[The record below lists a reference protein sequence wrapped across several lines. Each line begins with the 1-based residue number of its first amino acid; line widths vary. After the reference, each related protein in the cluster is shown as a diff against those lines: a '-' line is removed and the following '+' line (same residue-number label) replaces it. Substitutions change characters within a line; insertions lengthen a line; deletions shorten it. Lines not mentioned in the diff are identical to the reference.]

1 MNQETWNE
9 AMETIG
15 VPKQK
20 WDGTRKRFMKV
31 LLDEHE
37 TILSSYQSSAE
48 VWRRRGVD
56 REGDAG
62 VSRMLGRN
70 GKGKREKD

>member
-1 MNQETWNE
+1 MERTIGHFIAGTKSMNQEAWNK

-20 WDGTRKRFMKV
+20 WDGARERFMRV

-37 TILSSYQSSAE
+37 TILNSYQAQKYGGDEGSTGE
-48 VWRRRGVD
+48 VT
-56 REGDAG
+56 EG
-62 VSRMLGRN
+62 
-70 GKGKREKD
+70 